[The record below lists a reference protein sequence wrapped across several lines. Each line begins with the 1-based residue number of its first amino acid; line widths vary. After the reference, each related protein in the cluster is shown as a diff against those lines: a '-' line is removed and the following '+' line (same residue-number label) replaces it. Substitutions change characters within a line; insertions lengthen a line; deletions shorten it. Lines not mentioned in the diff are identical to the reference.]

1 MTGAKLPDFVS
12 TVGWFNCLGRPLCLI
27 WAAIVFGPTPGF
39 LFHSSC
45 MQLTIVSRYCA
56 PCTALVNRVQA
67 TLHLCMQAIA
77 SHFNSALSYAMSQ
90 ADARVCIVMSRA
102 LWNLCIQCIL
112 QCVCI
117 MHFTNLSPV
126 RLSSPVALSLACL
139 KIHYTELHSMHCT
152 FYYLH
157 FWTPAGLFTSSGGC
171 TLLKPPPPYCLL
183 SFWDISLTINSNV
196 NNLRNM

>member
-1 MTGAKLPDFVS
+1 M
-12 TVGWFNCLGRPLCLI
+12 
-27 WAAIVFGPTPGF
+27 FGPTPGF
-39 LFHSSC
+39 LFHSC
-45 MQLTIVSRYCA
+45 MQLTIVTRYCA

-67 TLHLCMQAIA
+67 ALHPCMQTPLSSRLHPVLHCFISPAPGQFFHYCIA
-77 SHFNSALSYAMSQ
+77 LNSALSYAMPH
-90 ADARVCIVMSRA
+90 ADARVWIVMSYA
-102 LWNLCIQCIL
+102 LCLLCIHCIL

-139 KIHYTELHSMHCT
+139 KIHSTELHSMHCT

-171 TLLKPPPPYCLL
+171 TLLKPPPPYYLL
-183 SFWDISLTINSNV
+183 SFWVISLTINSNV